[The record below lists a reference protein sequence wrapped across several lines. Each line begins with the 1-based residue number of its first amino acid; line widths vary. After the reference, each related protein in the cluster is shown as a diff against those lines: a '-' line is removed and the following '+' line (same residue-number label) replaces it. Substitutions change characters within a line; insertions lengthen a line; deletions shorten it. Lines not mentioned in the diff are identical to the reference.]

1 MRLSL
6 ILILFFFTACSSNKI
21 VFICGDHECIDKKEA
36 KEYFEKNLSIEV
48 KTFEKPDH
56 YLDLVELNKK
66 KIEKKTKKNKNL
78 NEKKLVKLKNNQL
91 KDKIKEDRKLAKIRK
106 KNKIKEEKRLLK
118 IKKKEEKR
126 MAKIS
131 KKEKK
136 RKKKF
141 KNKSLN
147 ERTIVKKTEICS
159 ILSKCDIDEIS
170 RFLIKKGNEKR
181 YPDLT
186 RDY

>member
-66 KIEKKTKKNKNL
+66 KIEKKTKKNQKL
-78 NEKKLVKLKNNQL
+78 N
-91 KDKIKEDRKLAKIRK
+91 RK
-106 KNKIKEEKRLLK
+106 KI
-118 IKKKEEKR
+118 
-126 MAKIS
+126 
-131 KKEKK
+131 
-136 RKKKF
+136 
-141 KNKSLN
+141 
-147 ERTIVKKTEICS
+147 
-159 ILSKCDIDEIS
+159 
-170 RFLIKKGNEKR
+170 G
-181 YPDLT
+181 
-186 RDY
+186 